1 MNKWGTNVLLR
12 NMQLEDWPFQES
24 FLFCIFWNQAVV
36 RCWWMWMPIQW
47 MFFLWNLQP
56 GGIWLNWEGNR
67 VGWSRRTHLSGGGS
81 FMDYIQ
87 NFIIILLLTIAIGK
101 RTFHL
106 VSYSSSGQLNLRT
119 AHGLMSI
126 RFNIVH
132 WLQNW
137 WSFQYWI
144 LIDVCSDLLFA

>member
-1 MNKWGTNVLLR
+1 
-12 NMQLEDWPFQES
+12 
-24 FLFCIFWNQAVV
+24 
-36 RCWWMWMPIQW
+36 
-47 MFFLWNLQP
+47 
-56 GGIWLNWEGNR
+56 
-67 VGWSRRTHLSGGGS
+67 
-81 FMDYIQ
+81 MDYIQ

-132 WLQNW
+132 
-137 WSFQYWI
+137 
-144 LIDVCSDLLFA
+144 